1 MNHVVTKMS
10 ERISRILKECKAKR
24 EILEEENFEELLIMV
39 STKLELVTEQRGNA
53 SVEGV
58 ITKLRAAYR
67 ANQLMTFRQFL
78 EMFSK
83 IIG

>member
-1 MNHVVTKMS
+1 MAVVMS
-10 ERISRILKECKAKR
+10 NRISRILKESREKR
-24 EILEEENFEELLIMV
+24 ALLEEENFEELLSLV
-39 STKLELVTEQRGNA
+39 SQKLELVTEQRGNA

-67 ANQLMTFRQFL
+67 QNQLMTFREFL
-78 EMFSK
+78 EMFSN

>member
-1 MNHVVTKMS
+1 MS

-78 EMFSK
+78 EMFSD

>member
-1 MNHVVTKMS
+1 MS
-10 ERISRILKECKAKR
+10 NRISRILKESREKR
-24 EILEEENFEELLIMV
+24 ELLEEENFEELLSLV
-39 STKLELVTEQRGNA
+39 SQKLELVTEQRGNA

-67 ANQLMTFRQFL
+67 QNQLMTFREFL